1 MFGSCYSFLRSRT
14 VLPHHR
20 RVALLLLLPTLLLLA
35 FNSHATGQSKPVT
48 VITSLAPPYTPF
60 LGEYANDITDK
71 LRVTVVPHDSRIE
84 SYPVKLVMSLEQV
97 GYGEVMRTSSYATT
111 PVFYIDNGS
120 VTLGG
125 ADLASF
131 FLPANIKLSG
141 NTGQMYLNTGRIP
154 DGLYR
159 LGFSVVDAMR
169 QDVVLASTGYS
180 APVWFVLNQPPLPTL
195 PGNDEEVTLTGIQN
209 VRFSWTPRHLGSGN
223 TAFATE
229 YLFRLYEMRVANVG
243 KDQTVLSTAPVYTT
257 TTTSTSLFLTDGDYL
272 LEQGVPYVWRV
283 TADDGIDGFTLFEN
297 EGRSETMSFT
307 YGCLCPVPLSPLP
320 YTVTSDKATIEW
332 VPDPLHMEYETR
344 FRLKGDDDGLWH
356 TRESYLGETVIDKI
370 LSPLTSYEYQVRAR
384 CFNGEWSDYSPVNW
398 FSTTGITGSAI
409 ECGKSDIMAEIT
421 NLVPKPML
429 YAGEVITYGDWQL
442 VLTEVT
448 GGNGIFSGKC
458 TVAVPL
464 FNYARVNMFF
474 DNIRVNELNQV
485 TSGVVLSESSDDSRM
500 IVEDITDYFNEGDQ
514 TGNIIDNVAVA
525 EMTLGFG
532 AGDDIRG
539 SISADGTTITVIS
552 GDNSQTF
559 TVENLDK
566 GTTVVDNQG
575 NIYAVSD
582 DGTATIIGK
591 DMAASRGEE
600 DHSNISKAITGT
612 SQGTQTG
619 ETAAPT
625 GPSPYSAKISFTA
638 TGRWAID
645 ERDVSYSGS
654 PFGEEYVKFN
664 GTYVPWKLVPQ
675 GKSDKLRVTINN
687 ADPDPGQIRFITAT
701 GTEFFAKRNGR
712 DYDLEILGGG
722 ERDGYELYI
731 VYENETGSLD
741 ADAGEEAVG
750 AETESDTEYQVLG
763 KLNVASYP
771 LIERSVIVVPMY
783 GASVNGLKLE
793 DALDAVYSR
802 FGVTWNIKID
812 YSFDDDSWDT
822 DGNGLNSG
830 NSGFFSAYTSE
841 MRALNSAY
849 VAERGIADNTVYL
862 FWFDSAA
869 GDSEGLAGDMPLD
882 SQFGYIFAATA
893 GASVYNTVA
902 HELGHGAFQLRHT
915 FSNSYSLPKYSTGN
929 LMDYSGGTQ
938 LVKYQWD
945 LLHDPRTMVAKWMQ
959 DEEEGEAV
967 IPTMDFI
974 DFTELGIDFTSF
986 KGDIPGTLT
995 FMTPGNHPITLPNT
1009 FKFCFS
1015 GTTSNSDL
1023 DSSIPIGVLTGFKDE
1038 SDITYVGSFKKSE
1051 DNWSFTGYKN
1061 ISVSEVAYYP
1071 YTTEEIN
1078 QLPDPCMLTVGIE
1091 IPNECAIYIGTIEYA
1106 GIDRSIDPTKT
1117 TDVNS
1122 DFDYTKYNIPIAS
1135 THLIGDCLLPPEVS
1149 SLTLASC
1156 AELFVNQVWAKFN
1169 VYGYEGMLFK
1179 YDIDGTE
1186 YFVYGNV
1193 RENGASYYYVY
1204 DSEIGKWR
1212 PYVPP
1217 DLQSFLNSIK
1227 FLVNPKVIKKI
1238 AVDNG
1243 HESLDLF
1250 GLVPVIGEGFDVLNG
1265 LWYYLEGERGQG
1277 LLCMSAAIPVAGW
1290 VSQGGKW
1297 IWKGA
1302 RQVGETVKRADGALE
1317 FVSVADNAIEDITTK
1332 INTLNLPVERVEALA
1347 IDLENSREFVNALSN
1362 NTELIVPW
1370 EVLSN
1375 YTTLRKNSDN
1385 LVVLDKIKNKF
1396 SYNGKSGVEALGEIF
1411 TNHSSVQQFIDN
1423 LNKYDEA
1430 FSGVDE
1436 LTITG
1441 IKSSSEVRIMFN
1453 NNVIGTIGSTTDIS
1467 KAQLWTRFKN
1477 INKNTPE
1484 DLIKKLK
1491 ELPDGGNK
1499 FLGNFV
1505 EATDETLRK
1514 FLDKPEL
1521 VDAWK
1526 KMDDLGADEALKQNV
1541 GALEVLDFKTKGEF
1555 DKIPYPSEYLD
1566 ADNITKHYS
1575 KFDNGG
1581 SYLVPKSVLD
1591 SRGRDILG
1599 RADGQFIIPQSEM
1612 NNLISKTG
1620 GDIAKI
1626 EKELCIPEGFWQ
1638 GEELVRIDIDDLSDL
1653 NKRIPSGKE
1662 TGANEFWIPGGK
1674 TPTGYLEIVI
1684 DQIPKGKYIENTI
1697 K

>member
-14 VLPHHR
+14 VLPHRR

-35 FNSHATGQSKPVT
+35 FNSYATGQSKPVT

-169 QDVVLASTGYS
+169 QDVILASTGYS

-229 YLFRLYEMRVANVG
+229 YLFQLYEMRVANVG

-297 EGRSETMSFT
+297 EGRSETRSFT

-356 TRESYLGETVIDKI
+356 TRESYLGETVIDKV

-654 PFGEEYVKFN
+654 PFDEEYVKFN

-893 GASVYNTVA
+893 GTSVYNTVA

-945 LLHDPRTMVAKWMQ
+945 LLHDPRTMIARWMQ
-959 DEEEGEAV
+959 DDEDIAMMSAQDICWEKGRENWDPNPPDKYLFSDKLEYDATCTFEYSAGLYRSYFNLTDGNILIVDEVRQTDPEDSNKSEIAYLYNLYIASENEWYEIDIDTFLDDCLSCKINDIATKTILITGKTVGRYLLPIEDLYILISGEDFDGVEAGAAV
-967 IPTMDFI
+967 ATAFLLIEF
-974 DFTELGIDFTSF
+974 
-986 KGDIPGTLT
+986 IPGGELVKPVT
-995 FMTPGNHPITLPNT
+995 
-1009 FKFCFS
+1009 K
-1015 GTTSNSDL
+1015 
-1023 DSSIPIGVLTGFKDE
+1023 GFKSAIKTTVKGSRKVFKIINGAKVVLGEYVDDVLVPAKWIDGEVDE
-1038 SDITYVGSFKKSE
+1038 VVEVIQDITYRTSDGREVEGTVQVVKKS
-1051 DNWSFTGYKN
+1051 D
-1061 ISVSEVAYYP
+1061 EVGFR
-1071 YTTEEIN
+1071 
-1078 QLPDPCMLTVGIE
+1078 L
-1091 IPNECAIYIGTIEYA
+1091 
-1106 GIDRSIDPTKT
+1106 
-1117 TDVNS
+1117 
-1122 DFDYTKYNIPIAS
+1122 
-1135 THLIGDCLLPPEVS
+1135 
-1149 SLTLASC
+1149 
-1156 AELFVNQVWAKFN
+1156 AKFTA
-1169 VYGYEGMLFK
+1169 K
-1179 YDIDGTE
+1179 
-1186 YFVYGNV
+1186 
-1193 RENGASYYYVY
+1193 
-1204 DSEIGKWR
+1204 EI
-1212 PYVPP
+1212 
-1217 DLQSFLNSIK
+1217 
-1227 FLVNPKVIKKI
+1227 
-1238 AVDNG
+1238 
-1243 HESLDLF
+1243 
-1250 GLVPVIGEGFDVLNG
+1250 
-1265 LWYYLEGERGQG
+1265 
-1277 LLCMSAAIPVAGW
+1277 
-1290 VSQGGKW
+1290 
-1297 IWKGA
+1297 
-1302 RQVGETVKRADGALE
+1302 
-1317 FVSVADNAIEDITTK
+1317 
-1332 INTLNLPVERVEALA
+1332 
-1347 IDLENSREFVNALSN
+1347 
-1362 NTELIVPW
+1362 
-1370 EVLSN
+1370 
-1375 YTTLRKNSDN
+1375 
-1385 LVVLDKIKNKF
+1385 
-1396 SYNGKSGVEALGEIF
+1396 
-1411 TNHSSVQQFIDN
+1411 
-1423 LNKYDEA
+1423 
-1430 FSGVDE
+1430 DE
-1436 LTITG
+1436 LTQVAT
-1441 IKSSSEVRIMFN
+1441 KNPESKK
-1453 NNVIGTIGSTTDIS
+1453 VI
-1467 KAQLWTRFKN
+1467 F
-1477 INKNTPE
+1477 
-1484 DLIKKLK
+1484 
-1491 ELPDGGNK
+1491 
-1499 FLGNFV
+1499 
-1505 EATDETLRK
+1505 
-1514 FLDKPEL
+1514 
-1521 VDAWK
+1521 
-1526 KMDDLGADEALKQNV
+1526 
-1541 GALEVLDFKTKGEF
+1541 
-1555 DKIPYPSEYLD
+1555 
-1566 ADNITKHYS
+1566 
-1575 KFDNGG
+1575 
-1581 SYLVPKSVLD
+1581 
-1591 SRGRDILG
+1591 
-1599 RADGQFIIPQSEM
+1599 
-1612 NNLISKTG
+1612 
-1620 GDIAKI
+1620 
-1626 EKELCIPEGFWQ
+1626 
-1638 GEELVRIDIDDLSDL
+1638 
-1653 NKRIPSGKE
+1653 
-1662 TGANEFWIPGGK
+1662 
-1674 TPTGYLEIVI
+1674 
-1684 DQIPKGKYIENTI
+1684 GKYIFNSSLSYDEIAKNNNYTFFNLDDWDEIYLSVGRNEEEMWKINKKFIDEQKAVNKEFLFSHNPWEASGETYFQREVEYLIELGAKDFDQIEENLWRVVW
-1697 K
+1697 